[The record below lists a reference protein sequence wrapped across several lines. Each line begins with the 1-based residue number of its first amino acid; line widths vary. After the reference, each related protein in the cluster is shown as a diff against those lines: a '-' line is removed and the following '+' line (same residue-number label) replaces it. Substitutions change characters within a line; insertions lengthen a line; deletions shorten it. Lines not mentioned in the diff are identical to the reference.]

1 MTLTKS
7 LNQNGKAVKET
18 KKGDVLSKIT
28 TALTSEE
35 IIKLL
40 HFMYQFCMLN
50 QQGLPSRT
58 SKWAGRNYKTLSDIK
73 SQIDFDKK
81 NIEDDFEECTKWIEK
96 HNDKP
101 VVWDE
106 VDDNVVYIT
115 EGKDK
120 VVDDANS
127 TYGVKAY
134 LNFVEGKPEYI
145 NIANGKKLA
154 GDIIGKMKPYVVDTE
169 KRKTYEEKL
178 TAREA
183 ALEALKDKKWAVTLV
198 KISETYLETTRAGM
212 PVIQAT
218 QNGPSLLDASI
229 AFDYL
234 IEEKDD
240 L

>member
-1 MTLTKS
+1 M
-7 LNQNGKAVKET
+7 
-18 KKGDVLSKIT
+18 
-28 TALTSEE
+28 
-35 IIKLL
+35 
-40 HFMYQFCMLN
+40 
-50 QQGLPSRT
+50 
-58 SKWAGRNYKTLSDIK
+58 
-73 SQIDFDKK
+73 
-81 NIEDDFEECTKWIEK
+81 
-96 HNDKP
+96 
-101 VVWDE
+101 
-106 VDDNVVYIT
+106 DDNVVYIT